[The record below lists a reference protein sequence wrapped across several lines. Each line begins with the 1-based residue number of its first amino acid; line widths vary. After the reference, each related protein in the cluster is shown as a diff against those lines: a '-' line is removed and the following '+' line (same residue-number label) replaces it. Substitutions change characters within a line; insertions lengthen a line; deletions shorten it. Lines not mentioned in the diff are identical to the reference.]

1 MEQELLEMLQETTGK
16 DFSSLEAALEE
27 YTGREIFGMWHDPGR
42 SEAAEP
48 LKPKRPDKG
57 RLPGMAARH

>member
-27 YTGREIFGMWHDPGR
+27 YTGREIFGM
-42 SEAAEP
+42 
-48 LKPKRPDKG
+48 
-57 RLPGMAARH
+57 